1 MKALGEFLRPEF
13 INRVDEVIC
22 FNRLDRGELPRH
34 RRASCSSEL
43 HDSLEDEGP
52 ALHLGR
58 ERAWTTSSRS
68 PTPLTY
74 GARNLRR
81 TIQKE
86 LEDAMA
92 AQIIDSYEHP
102 VTQIHA
108 SMEDGKL
115 VVRSL

>member
-1 MKALGEFLRPEF
+1 MSCKRALRTRACTLAW
-13 INRVDEVIC
+13 DEDV
-22 FNRLDRGELPRH
+22 
-34 RRASCSSEL
+34 
-43 HDSLEDEGP
+43 EDYLVKKSYS
-52 ALHLGR
+52 A
-58 ERAWTTSSRS
+58 
-68 PTPLTY
+68 TY

-86 LEDAMA
+86 LEDVMA

>member
-1 MKALGEFLRPEF
+1 MSCKRALRTRACTLCG
-13 INRVDEVIC
+13 DEDV
-22 FNRLDRGELPRH
+22 
-34 RRASCSSEL
+34 
-43 HDSLEDEGP
+43 EDYLVKKSYS
-52 ALHLGR
+52 A
-58 ERAWTTSSRS
+58 
-68 PTPLTY
+68 TY

-86 LEDAMA
+86 LEDVMA

-108 SMEDGKL
+108 SVEDGKL